1 MKSIYIEHSKSL
13 KEIIN
18 NIGVGLYSTK
28 IDDANDIYIVSE
40 KYPDIIIKP
49 VEVELPKHIIIPVL
63 KVAIPIFQKLKINL
77 KNIETTGFDYIVYS
91 AVDDTLM
98 AESLLN
104 MLCAPVDS
112 EKDSTYNMENPIWD
126 MFIYVSDEY
135 QPLVEDAVE
144 EMDLPLELDTLSEI
158 SQIPNQNG

>member
-1 MKSIYIEHSKSL
+1 MKSIYLERTKSL

-28 IDDANDIYIVSE
+28 IDDVNDVYITSE

-49 VEVELPKHIIIPVL
+49 VEVDIPKPVLIPIL

-77 KNIETTGFDYIVYS
+77 KNIETTGLDYIVYS
-91 AVDDTLM
+91 AVDETLM
-98 AESLLN
+98 AESLLT

-112 EKDSTYNMENPIWD
+112 EKDSTYNMENPVWD

-135 QPLVEDAVE
+135 KPLVEDAVE
-144 EMDLPLELDTLSEI
+144 DMDLPIELDSVTDTL
-158 SQIPNQNG
+158 QIPQTE

>member
-1 MKSIYIEHSKSL
+1 
-13 KEIIN
+13 
-18 NIGVGLYSTK
+18 
-28 IDDANDIYIVSE
+28 
-40 KYPDIIIKP
+40 
-49 VEVELPKHIIIPVL
+49 
-63 KVAIPIFQKLKINL
+63 
-77 KNIETTGFDYIVYS
+77 
-91 AVDDTLM
+91 M

-144 EMDLPLELDTLSEI
+144 EMDLPIELDNLANIE
-158 SQIPNQNG
+158 QIPTEQ

>member
-49 VEVELPKHIIIPVL
+49 VEVELPKHILIPVL

-98 AESLLN
+98 TESLLN

-144 EMDLPLELDTLSEI
+144 EMDLPIELDSITDT
-158 SQIPNQNG
+158 SQIPNHE